1 MDVGI
6 KSYLNAVGQT
16 LQNPEAA
23 ARSIMQQRFSRTVL
37 LQATL
42 VVVIINAV
50 LLALLWTIAPP
61 PAEMPLANISPLQF
75 TALNCIGMVVLASA
89 LARAG
94 QLFGGTGNFDQ
105 ALMLLIW
112 LQAVGLMLDV
122 AQIVLLLVSPL
133 VAALFSLAAIFVLLR
148 CFVIF
153 IKVLHKFDGL
163 GRALLTVV
171 IALIGT
177 MFIAGILLAILGF
190 GPAGDAI

>member
-1 MDVGI
+1 MDVSI
-6 KSYLNAVGQT
+6 KSYMNAVGQT
-16 LQNPEAA
+16 LQDPEAA
-23 ARSIMQQRFSRTVL
+23 ARGIIQLRFSRIVL

-50 LLALLWTIAPP
+50 LLALLWKIAPP

-75 TALNCIGMVVLASA
+75 TALNCIGMVILASA

-94 QLFGGTGNFDQ
+94 HLFGGTGNFDQ

-112 LQAVGLMLDV
+112 LQAVGLTLDV

-133 VAALFSLAAIFVLLR
+133 ISALFSLAAVFVLLR

-153 IKVLHKFDGL
+153 IKVLHNFDGL
-163 GRALLTVV
+163 GRALFTVV

-177 MFIAGILLAILGF
+177 LFIAGILLAILGF
-190 GPAGDAI
+190 GHAGDAI